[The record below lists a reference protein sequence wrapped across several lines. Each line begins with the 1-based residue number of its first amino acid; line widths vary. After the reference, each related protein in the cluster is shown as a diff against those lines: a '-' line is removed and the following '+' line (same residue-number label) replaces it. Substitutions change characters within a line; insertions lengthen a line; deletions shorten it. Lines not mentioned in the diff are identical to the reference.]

1 MCIISLSLSLS
12 PSQALQS
19 EIVAREPTVVSL
31 NEAGNK
37 LIATST
43 DETAATEI
51 KEDVNKLNIK

>member
-1 MCIISLSLSLS
+1 MYIISLS

-51 KEDVNKLNIK
+51 KDDVNKLNIK